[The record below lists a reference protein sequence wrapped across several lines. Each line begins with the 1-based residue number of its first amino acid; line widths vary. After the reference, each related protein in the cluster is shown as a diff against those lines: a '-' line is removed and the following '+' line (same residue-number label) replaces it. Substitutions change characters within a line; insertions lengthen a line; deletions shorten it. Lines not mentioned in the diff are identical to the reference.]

1 MGAKSLFV
9 QVPGASSSTTDPL
22 FWYFLFEYDL
32 YRIYSVPMRLSV
44 QNKMKPALEKE

>member
-1 MGAKSLFV
+1 MGGKSLFV